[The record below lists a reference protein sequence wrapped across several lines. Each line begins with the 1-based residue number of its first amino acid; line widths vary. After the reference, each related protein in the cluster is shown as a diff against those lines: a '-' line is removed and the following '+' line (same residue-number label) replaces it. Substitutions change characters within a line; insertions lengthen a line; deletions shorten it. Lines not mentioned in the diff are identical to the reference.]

1 MTVRSIGTNSELIS
15 TALSVPDNGRAS
27 RDWLTFDAQIWSA
40 AVFQSTGQ
48 TPNALADADEQCL
61 GTISQAAFP
70 QPPAVLKD
78 EREDP
83 VQSYGPPIEA
93 ATEAAHA

>member
-1 MTVRSIGTNSELIS
+1 MPMNNAWHDL
-15 TALSVPDNGRAS
+15 AS
-27 RDWLTFDAQIWSA
+27 GFSA
-40 AVFQSTGQ
+40 T
-48 TPNALADADEQCL
+48 
-61 GTISQAAFP
+61 
-70 QPPAVLKD
+70 PAVLKD